1 MPMKDA
7 IRSALAE
14 PRVPNPPARVWRD
27 WALVAVL
34 VPTSIVE
41 GLLREDLGWP
51 VVSIVLGVAL
61 IFTLLWRRSH
71 PLAVLVISFGS
82 VTVMTAAAQLAG
94 VTEPAVGLYT
104 TAFMILLP
112 YSLLRWS
119 SGRDAAIGLVFI
131 AVAAVANSVTAA
143 VAGSTGD
150 VILEPLIGS
159 AIFFAFPAA
168 LGASVRYQTNSRLRE
183 IDHVKLSEREQLARE
198 LHDTVAHHVSAIV
211 IQAQAGYI
219 AAESQPGAAVDAL
232 EVIEQEA
239 SLTLAEMRTMIGALR
254 DNEDA
259 DLAPQRGV
267 DDIQRLAAN
276 IADSP
281 SVEVRLSG
289 DLDELTA
296 SVDAAIYRLAQE
308 SITNAIRHAHNATR
322 INVSVDGGVDSV
334 RLNVSDDGDTVVAG
348 RNPAGYGLIG
358 MTERATLLGGTL
370 DAGPSP
376 DAGWTVTA
384 VLPKSGA
391 SA

>member
-1 MPMKDA
+1 MKDA
-7 IRSALAE
+7 IRSVLAE

-82 VTVMTAAAQLAG
+82 VTVMTVAAQLAG

-104 TAFMILLP
+104 TAFLILLP
-112 YSLLRWS
+112 YSLLRWA
-119 SGRDAAIGLVFI
+119 SGRDAAIGLAFI
-131 AVAAVANSVTAA
+131 AVAALINSVTAA
-143 VAGSTGD
+143 IAGSTSD

-159 AIFFAFPAA
+159 AVFFAFPAA
-168 LGASVRYQTNSRLRE
+168 LGASVRYQTNLRVRE
-183 IDHVKLSEREQLARE
+183 IDHAKLREREQLARE

-211 IQAQAGYI
+211 IQAQAGHI
-219 AAESQPGAAVDAL
+219 LAETHPGAAADAL

-239 SLTLAEMRTMIGALR
+239 SRTLAEMRTMIGVLR
-254 DNEDA
+254 DGEEA

-276 IADSP
+276 VGDSPQVNVELSGALDDLTP
-281 SVEVRLSG
+281 SVE
-289 DLDELTA
+289 
-296 SVDAAIYRLAQE
+296 AAIYRLAQE
-308 SITNAIRHAHNATR
+308 SITNAVRHAHNATR
-322 INVSVDGGVDSV
+322 INISIDGDDDSV
-334 RLNVSDDGDTVVAG
+334 RLSVRDNGDAAETG
-348 RNPAGYGLIG
+348 RNPLGYGLVG

-376 DAGWTVTA
+376 GSGWAVTA

-391 SA
+391 TA

>member
-1 MPMKDA
+1 MKDA

-14 PRVPNPPARVWRD
+14 PRVTNPPARVWRD

-34 VPTSIVE
+34 VPIAVLE
-41 GLLREDLGWP
+41 GIYREDIGWRGA
-51 VVSIVLGVAL
+51 SLVLGIAM
-61 IFTLLWRRSH
+61 IFTLLWRRTH
-71 PLAVLVISFGS
+71 PLGVVVIALGS
-82 VTVMTAAAQLAG
+82 MTALTVAAAQYG
-94 VTEPAVGLYT
+94 VTADVGLYT
-104 TAFMILLP
+104 SVFMLLLP
-112 YSLLRWS
+112 YSLLRWA
-119 SGRDAAIGLVFI
+119 SGRDSAIGLVFI
-131 AVAAVANSVTAA
+131 AAATVVNSVAAAIT
-143 VAGSTGD
+143 GSTSNA
-150 VILEPLIGS
+150 ILETLIGS

-211 IQAQAGYI
+211 IQAQAGRI
-219 AAESQPGAAVDAL
+219 ASESQPVAAVEAL
-232 EVIEQEA
+232 EVIEEEA
-239 SLTLAEMRTMIGALR
+239 SRTLAEMRTMIGALR
-254 DNEDA
+254 DDEDA

-276 IADSP
+276 TGDSP
-281 SVEVRLSG
+281 PVEVRLSG

-322 INVSVDGGVDSV
+322 INVSIDGGVDSV
-334 RLNVSDDGDTVVAG
+334 RLSVSDDGDTVATG

-370 DAGPSP
+370 DAGPAP
-376 DAGWTVTA
+376 GTGWAVTA
-384 VLPKSGA
+384 VLPKSGV
-391 SA
+391 ST

>member
-14 PRVPNPPARVWRD
+14 PRVPNPPERVWRD
-27 WALVAVL
+27 WALIAVL
-34 VPTSIVE
+34 VPVSVAE
-41 GLLREDLGWP
+41 GLLRGNLGWP
-51 VVSIVLGVAL
+51 AASLLLGVAL
-61 IFTLLWRRSH
+61 VFTLLWRRTH
-71 PLAVLVISFGS
+71 PLAVIVAALGS
-82 VTVMTAAAQLAG
+82 VTILTAAAQLAG

-104 TAFMILLP
+104 TAIMVLLP
-112 YSLLRWS
+112 YSLLRWA

-131 AVAAVANSVTAA
+131 TVAAVVNSVAA
-143 VAGSTGD
+143 AFAGSTTD

-211 IQAQAGYI
+211 IQAQAGHI
-219 AAESQPGAAVDAL
+219 AAESQPGAAVEAL

-239 SLTLAEMRTMIGALR
+239 SRTLAEMRTMIGALR
-254 DNEDA
+254 DTEHA

-267 DDIQRLAAN
+267 EDIQRLAAN
-276 IADSP
+276 VGTSP
-281 SVEVRLSG
+281 IVEVLLSG

-308 SITNAIRHAHNATR
+308 SITNAIRHAHNATH
-322 INVSVDGGVDSV
+322 INVSVDGDVDSV
-334 RLNVSDDGDTVVAG
+334 RLSVSDDGDTVVTG

-376 DAGWTVTA
+376 NAGWTVTA